1 MQARTQCG
9 RVLCPGR
16 GWVLPRKPWEE
27 GTAKLVGVWAE
38 VSSSRGGTG
47 VRLSPRLPAG
57 VTFSKQRPLVT
68 SPSTFGSAV
77 RSPAPNRC
85 PRTATRQGRPSAF
98 KGHVIRS
105 GPSRF
110 SLSGGQWTHNLN
122 YEFPS
127 SGPLMSWNG
136 VGITG
141 PPRIWHPTGRVALT
155 NTFIDVG
162 PKELRA

>member
-16 GWVLPRKPWEE
+16 GWVLPRKPWED

-47 VRLSPRLPAG
+47 VRLSPRLLAG